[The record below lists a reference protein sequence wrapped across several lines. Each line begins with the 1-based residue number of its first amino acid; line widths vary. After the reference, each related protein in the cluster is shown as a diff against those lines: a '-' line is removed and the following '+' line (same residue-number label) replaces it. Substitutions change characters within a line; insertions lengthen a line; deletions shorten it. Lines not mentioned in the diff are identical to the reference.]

1 MSAVPAG
8 IAAPRAKSA
17 EAFRTIS
24 EVATDLDVPQ
34 HVLRF
39 WESRFTQ
46 VKPVKRAGGRRY
58 YRPEDVDLLRGIRS
72 LLYSD
77 GFTIK
82 GVQKVLRERGLR
94 HVAEIGR
101 GDVVF
106 SSPAR
111 FEIEPEVESKTDID
125 VKTETLSVVYIEQDE
140 TQRDLAEVWDGEA
153 THARAVMADLA
164 RAHAEPE
171 MVRMPGP
178 QLEEEQRI
186 ALEILLA
193 ELLQMKAKLR
203 TGAGLRR

>member
-1 MSAVPAG
+1 MSAVPAVSA
-8 IAAPRAKSA
+8 AAPRAKSA

-24 EVATDLDVPQ
+24 EVAAELDVPQ

-39 WESRFTQ
+39 WETRFTQ

-101 GDVVF
+101 EFCDPDDLKSEGTVERAEVGADTESLPSEPLSDVV
-106 SSPAR
+106 
-111 FEIEPEVESKTDID
+111 
-125 VKTETLSVVYIEQDE
+125 QH
-140 TQRDLAEVWDGEA
+140 DLADVWNGEA
-153 THARAVMADLA
+153 TYARAIMADLA
-164 RAHAEPE
+164 RAHAVQDAVDGAESAT
-171 MVRMPGP
+171 
-178 QLEEEQRI
+178 LEEEQRV

-193 ELLQMKAKLR
+193 DLLQMKARLR
-203 TGAGLRR
+203 AGAGR

>member
-1 MSAVPAG
+1 MSAIPSG
-8 IAAPRAKSA
+8 IAAAPRAKSA

-24 EVATDLDVPQ
+24 EVALDLDVPQ

-39 WESRFTQ
+39 WETRFTQ

-94 HVAEIGR
+94 HVAEVGR
-101 GDVVF
+101 AHGGGESD
-106 SSPAR
+106 
-111 FEIEPEVESKTDID
+111 FEID
-125 VKTETLSVVYIEQDE
+125 VASETGSEAVIENTTLSED
-140 TQRDLAEVWDGEA
+140 QRDLSEVWVGEA
-153 THARAVMADLA
+153 THARAIMADLA
-164 RAHAEPE
+164 RAHAAPE
-171 MVRMPGP
+171 AVRAPGP

-193 ELLQMKAKLR
+193 ELLQMKARLR
-203 TGAGLRR
+203 AAH

>member
-1 MSAVPAG
+1 MSAIPAG
-8 IAAPRAKSA
+8 LPAPGGKSA

-24 EVATDLDVPQ
+24 EVAFDLDVPQ

-39 WESRFTQ
+39 WESRFAQ

-72 LLYSD
+72 LLYAD

-101 GDVVF
+101 GEAVY
-106 SSPAR
+106 AR
-111 FEIEPEVESKTDID
+111 NID
-125 VKTETLSVVYIEQDE
+125 NRPLAD
-140 TQRDLAEVWDGEA
+140 DAAEVWQAEA
-153 THARAVMADLA
+153 KHARAVMADLA
-164 RAHAEPE
+164 RAHA
-171 MVRMPGP
+171 GP
-178 QLEEEQRI
+178 QIGPAQSELTEEQRTK
-186 ALEILLA
+186 LEILLA

-203 TGAGLRR
+203 AAAGR

>member
-1 MSAVPAG
+1 VSAIPDGVP
-8 IAAPRAKSA
+8 ITRVKSA

-24 EVATDLDVPQ
+24 EVASELDVPQ

-39 WESRFTQ
+39 WETRFAQ

-101 GDVVF
+101 GEAVF
-106 SSPAR
+106 TGV
-111 FEIEPEVESKTDID
+111 VESEP
-125 VKTETLSVVYIEQDE
+125 V
-140 TQRDLAEVWDGEA
+140 RDAEVWSSEA

-164 RAHAEPE
+164 RAHAAPSETMAALRAQPVLGE
-171 MVRMPGP
+171 DDRVR
-178 QLEEEQRI
+178 
-186 ALEILLA
+186 LEILIA
-193 ELLQMKAKLR
+193 ELLQLKTRLR
-203 TGAGLRR
+203 AAARR